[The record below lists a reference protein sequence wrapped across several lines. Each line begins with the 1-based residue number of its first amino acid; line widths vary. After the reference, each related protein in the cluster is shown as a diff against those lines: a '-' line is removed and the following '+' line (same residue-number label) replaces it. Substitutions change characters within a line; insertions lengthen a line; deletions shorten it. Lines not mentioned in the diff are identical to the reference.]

1 MRKSTSDFKGAK
13 ALSVIILI
21 LVFLF
26 LLFPLYWMILTS
38 FKTNMEAFRFPPSFI
53 LQKPSV
59 DSYKSL
65 FTVNNDFFT
74 YYANNFIISG
84 LVTLLTLLVAIPAGY
99 ALSRYHFKWNG
110 FLIAAITASQMFPLV
125 SRLISL
131 YDIMSRIH
139 LIDTRSGLTFAMTA
153 SLAPFSAM
161 LMTGFFDG
169 IPREVEEAA
178 YVDGAGR
185 LRSFAEIALP
195 LTGAGILA
203 CGIYTFLQAWDD
215 YLHAVTLIQSDGLRT
230 LSAGIALRYLGEL
243 SYDWSLINTIS
254 IIGTLPMLLIFFFFN
269 KYMVKGLVS
278 GAVKG

>member
-1 MRKSTSDFKGAK
+1 MKKQKSKNKGGKILA
-13 ALSVIILI
+13 VIVLI
-21 LVFLF
+21 IVFIF

-38 FKTNMEAFRFPPSFI
+38 FKTNMEAFRFPPTFTI
-53 LQKPSV
+53 KNPTIQ
-59 DSYKSL
+59 SYKSL

-74 YYANNFIISG
+74 YYINNFIISG
-84 LVTLLTLLVAIPAGY
+84 LVTVLTLFVSILAGY
-99 ALSRYHFKWNG
+99 ALSRYNFKWNK
-110 FLIAAITASQMFPLV
+110 FLIAAITAAQMFPVV

-131 YDIMSRIH
+131 YGIMSRAQ
-139 LIDTRSGLTFAMTA
+139 LIDTRAGLTFALTA
-153 SLAPFSAM
+153 TLAPFSAM
-161 LMTGFFDG
+161 LMTSFFDG

-185 LRSFAEIALP
+185 LRSFVNIALP
-195 LTGAGILA
+195 LTGSGIFA

-215 YLHAVTLIQSDGLRT
+215 YLHAVTLIQTDELRT